1 MQRTYQLSEIAPTRA
16 EGKLGELLLREG
28 TVCHFTA
35 GAIIQQQGDEG
46 DGFWL
51 IRSGTVTL
59 CRFTPD
65 GNVTV
70 FGVLGPNDLF
80 GELAYFA
87 GISRQVDALA
97 EGDAT
102 LVRIG
107 APLIERLLASEPEFA
122 HWLLK
127 SLSNQLRVALDR
139 IEEGRQLSAEQRMVR
154 MLAEMARRDGK
165 TLGVSQQALGE
176 LIGVSRVTAGHILR
190 RLEAGGL
197 ITLDYRRITVPD
209 PDRLAALL

>member
-16 EGKLGELLLREG
+16 EGKLADLLLREG
-28 TVCHFTA
+28 TVCHFAA
-35 GAIIQQQGDEG
+35 GAMIQQQGDEG

-70 FGVLGPNDLF
+70 FGVLGQNDLF

-87 GISRQVDALA
+87 GLSRQADALA
-97 EGDAT
+97 ESDST
-102 LVRIG
+102 LMRIG

-127 SLSNQLRVALDR
+127 SLSNQLRAALDR
-139 IEEGRQLSAEQRMVR
+139 IEGDRQLSAEQRMVR
-154 MLAEMARRDGK
+154 LLADMARRDGA
-165 TLGVSQQALGE
+165 TLTVSQQALGE
-176 LIGVSRVTAGHILR
+176 LIGVSRITAGQVLR
-190 RLEAGGL
+190 RLEESGL
-197 ITLDYRRITVPD
+197 IRLDYRRITVPD
-209 PDRLAALL
+209 PDRLADLL

>member
-1 MQRTYQLSEIAPTRA
+1 MSEIAPTRA
-16 EGKLGELLLREG
+16 EGKLADLLLREG
-28 TVCHFTA
+28 TVCHFAA
-35 GAIIQQQGDEG
+35 GAMIQQQGDEG

-87 GISRQVDALA
+87 GVSRQADALA
-97 EGDAT
+97 EADAT

-107 APLIERLLASEPEFA
+107 ASLIERLLGTEPDFA

-139 IEEGRQLSAEQRMVR
+139 IEESRQLSAEQRMVR
-154 MLAEMARRDGK
+154 LLADMARRDGT
-165 TLGVSQQALGE
+165 TLTVSQQALGE
-176 LIGVSRVTAGHILR
+176 LVGVSRVTAGQVLR
-190 RLEAGGL
+190 SLESSGL
-197 ITLDYRRITVPD
+197 IRLNYRRITVPD